1 MMLRD
6 MTTAR
11 KRNSKQK
18 TAPTAAVK
26 MASAFHE
33 IDKVQYIS
41 PTAIKG
47 IKKLC
52 GARWIDALLHL
63 PNRLLDR
70 TQTTQISD
78 AVIGERV
85 TILATVKKRSNI
97 SGLRFKR
104 PYLVQVEDASGTLEI
119 IYFNYGSWI
128 ERAYPLNEE
137 VILSGL
143 ISEKKNKLQMMHPDV
158 WPAGKGVENVA
169 KLWPLYPLTAG
180 VSQTAMARVIATG
193 LALLEGKNIPEW
205 LPQKLLEK
213 FGWPTF
219 LEALTAS
226 HNLEEEGD
234 VEPQAIHRTRLAFD
248 EIYAHQLALT
258 HVRRTTR
265 QHPGIAHDLVGE
277 KRERFL
283 AALPFNLTGDQAQ
296 TLRDID
302 QDMTAPTPMLRL
314 VQGDVGSGKTVVAL
328 LALLRAVEAGYQ
340 GALMAPTEILAQ
352 QHYESAVKIMAP
364 LGVNVVLLTGKLTAA
379 QKKKTKALIADGF
392 ADIIIGT
399 HALAQESMVFDRLS
413 LAVVDE
419 QHRFG
424 VKQRLALTEGGKAP
438 DVLIM
443 TATPIPRTLALT
455 FFGDMDT
462 SIIAEKP
469 PGRSAI
475 DTRVMSADKLGDIA
489 MGLERILAR
498 GEQVYWVCPLV
509 DESELSDLSAA
520 SARYEDLAKIYGDKA
535 ALLTGKMKGTD
546 KEEAMRAFKAGE
558 TKILVATTVIEVG
571 VDVPNA
577 TTMVIEHAER
587 FGLSALHQL
596 RGRVG
601 RGAKKS
607 TCLLLF
613 SGNLSELAQERLAAM
628 RDSEDGFYLAEKDL
642 ELRGPGDV
650 LGTRQSGQVMT
661 RVADLHVHRDL
672 IPLARE
678 LAEDVLS
685 RPLNKAQKT
694 ALRALLMM
702 FEKDEVERLLAA
714 G

>member
-1 MMLRD
+1 MLPD
-6 MTTAR
+6 MSTTR
-11 KRNSKQK
+11 KPK
-18 TAPTAAVK
+18 TKTS
-26 MASAFHE
+26 ASVPRSVLHPLVPVRWVPPASMKN
-33 IDKVQYIS
+33 IQ
-41 PTAIKG
+41 
-47 IKKLC
+47 KLC
-52 GARWIDALLHL
+52 GGRWIDVLLHL

-78 AVIGERV
+78 AVLGERTTV
-85 TILATVKKRSNI
+85 LATVIKRSSMGGMRYRKPYI
-97 SGLRFKR
+97 VRLEDESG
-104 PYLVQVEDASGTLEI
+104 SLEV
-119 IYFNYGSWI
+119 IYFNYGGWI

-137 VILSGL
+137 VIVNGS
-143 ISEKKNKLQMMHPDV
+143 INEKNDKLQMMHPDV

-180 VSQTAMARVIATG
+180 VTQAHVTRVVADG
-193 LALLEGKNIPEW
+193 LTLLEKHPAPEW
-205 LPQKLLEK
+205 LPKKMLEK
-213 FGWPTF
+213 FTWPNF
-219 LEALTAS
+219 ADALNRL
-226 HNLEEEGD
+226 HHPEVEGD
-234 VEPQAIHRTRLAFD
+234 VLPTSAARTRLAFD

-265 QHPGIAHDLVGE
+265 KHPGIAHELNGE
-277 KRERFL
+277 KRARFL
-283 AALPFNLTGDQAQ
+283 EALPFDLTGDQAKV
-296 TLRDID
+296 LDEID
-302 QDMTAPTPMLRL
+302 DDMTAPTPMLRL
-314 VQGDVGSGKTVVAL
+314 VQGDVGSGKTVVAF
-328 LALLRAVEAGYQ
+328 LALLRAVEAGHQ

-352 QHYESAVKIMAP
+352 QHYESAQKLLSP

-379 QKKKTKALIADGF
+379 QKRKTKELIADGF
-392 ADIIIGT
+392 ADIVIGT
-399 HALAQESMVFDRLS
+399 HALAQEGMVFDRLS

-424 VKQRLALTEGGKAP
+424 VKQRLALTANGTAP
-438 DVLIM
+438 DVLVM

-455 FFGDMDT
+455 FYGDMDV
-462 SIIAEKP
+462 SLIQEKP
-469 PGRSAI
+469 PGRTPV
-475 DTRVMSADKLGDIA
+475 DTRVMSADKLPEIA
-489 MGLERILAR
+489 TGLERIIER

-509 DESELSDLSAA
+509 EESEVSDLSAA
-520 SARYEDLAKIYGDKA
+520 TSRYEDLQQIYGDRVG
-535 ALLTGKMKGTD
+535 LLTGKMKGTD
-546 KEEAMRAFKAGE
+546 KEAVMAAFKNKE
-558 TKILVATTVIEVG
+558 LDILVATTVIEVG

-601 RGAKKS
+601 RGAKSS

-613 SGNLSELAQERLAAM
+613 SGRLPEMASERLAAM

-661 RVADLHVHRDL
+661 RVADLHAHRDL

-678 LAEDVLS
+678 LAEDVLGK
-685 RPLNKAQKT
+685 PLSDAKKN
-694 ALRALLMM
+694 ALRALLTIY
-702 FEKDEVERLLAA
+702 EKEDVERLLAA